1 MKNLFGL
8 VEDLLLSDSRYVS
21 EDNNVLK
28 AKVYTDVMNMDE
40 DLITLLL
47 GDEKVRD
54 EFFVEV
60 KDTLV
65 FDKQKFA
72 WLIESKEF
80 LPDSYTRYSNKI
92 GLTSNGRFISQKNDV
107 VLEFPYKDCYLQG
120 GQDKEDQKRDEI
132 FYHETIASDE
142 VTRMLAPKVFTNA
155 KRYTKDG
162 IEENIEFNNEDNLII
177 KGNNLIALSSLLKRY
192 EGKIKLI
199 YIDPPYY
206 FHTNKSEDSFAYNS
220 NFKLSTWL
228 TFMKN
233 RLSIARRLLSEDGAI
248 YVQISDDG
256 VGELHTLMKEIFNIN
271 ENNFLNKITVRT
283 KSPSGF
289 ASVNAGVFETAEY
302 IISFAKN
309 KKKWTYNA
317 QYTSSSYDINYKWII
332 RNKEEDYEKWKIED
346 MNIIVANQH
355 GFDSVSDARNKL
367 GKEIFNNLVGQYAL
381 ENCDKVFQ
389 STAIGNDAGQKVI
402 ESRDKSKENRGIV
415 FEVQREGQYTVY
427 IYNGREM
434 AFYSRKVREIDGILT
449 PSMQLTNIWTDT
461 PYEGI
466 ASEGG
471 VSLKGGKKPEKLIQR
486 IIELNTN
493 PGDLVL
499 DYHLGSGTT
508 AAVAH
513 KIGRQYIGVE
523 QLDYGENDC
532 VVRLNNVINGDNSG
546 ISKVVNWQGGGSFVY
561 CELLEN
567 SVELITKIKNAT
579 DETIT
584 FIKESIYTDERIVP
598 YITTEELEAVDNKFE
613 ELNLED
619 KKKALCALI
628 DKNKLYVNLSDINDE
643 TYDINESDKKF
654 TESFYKRE
662 V

>member
-1 MKNLFGL
+1 MKNLFDL

-40 DLITLLL
+40 DLISLLL
-47 GDEKVRD
+47 GDEKIRD

-65 FDKQKFA
+65 FDKQKFV

-107 VLEFPYKDCYLQG
+107 VLDFPYKDCYLQG

-162 IEENIEFNNEDNLII
+162 IEENIEFSNEDNLII

-192 EGKIKLI
+192 EGTIKCI
-199 YIDPPYY
+199 YIDPPY
-206 FHTNKSEDSFAYNS
+206 NPDSAANTFEYN
-220 NFKLSTWL
+220 NRFNHSTWL

-233 RLSIARRLLSEDGAI
+233 RANVAKRLLTEDGLICMAI
-248 YVQISDDG
+248 DHNELFYLG
-256 VGELHTLMKEIFNIN
+256 VLLDEIFGRDNRLGIVAVETNPGGRSDSTFFATSSEYFLVYAKNQDKAKIN
-271 ENNFLNKITVRT
+271 EITKDKTKLSVYNKEDEISRYKLVPLRRT
-283 KSPSGF
+283 GSNSTPDKRPNLCYPIYYNIMNGKID
-289 ASVNAGVFETAEY
+289 VEEPETLGEWEQ
-302 IISFAKN
+302 IMPMGSDIMRVWRWS
-309 KKKWTYNA
+309 KKKVM
-317 QYTSSSYDINYKWII
+317 SSLEDIEIGKVKDKYDVFVKDRIKETEKAKTMWYGAKYDASANGTKVLQKLNLTGDFSYPK
-332 RNKEEDYEKWKIED
+332 
-346 MNIIVANQH
+346 
-355 GFDSVSDARNKL
+355 SVFL
-367 GKEIFNNLVGQYAL
+367 M
-381 ENCDKVFQ
+381 
-389 STAIGNDAGQKVI
+389 
-402 ESRDKSKENRGIV
+402 RD
-415 FEVQREGQYTVY
+415 
-427 IYNGREM
+427 
-434 AFYSRKVREIDGILT
+434 
-449 PSMQLTNIWTDT
+449 
-461 PYEGI
+461 
-466 ASEGG
+466 
-471 VSLKGGKKPEKLIQR
+471 
-486 IIELNTN
+486 IIELLT
-493 PGDLVL
+493 DVDDIIL

-513 KIGRQYIGVE
+513 KMGRKYIGIE
-523 QLDYGENDC
+523 QMDYIKTVTVPRLIKTIEGEQ
-532 VVRLNNVINGDNSG
+532 GG
-546 ISKVVNWQGGGSFVY
+546 ISKEVDWEGGGSFVY

-567 SVELITKIKNAT
+567 SNELITEIQNAT
-579 DETIT
+579 NQTIAG
-584 FIKESIYTDERIVP
+584 IKDKIYRDERIVP
-598 YITTEELEAVDNKFE
+598 YITTEELEAVDTKFE

-619 KKKALCALI
+619 KKKALCALV

-654 TESFYKRE
+654 TESFYKGE